1 MRVLSFFAAIILAIA
16 LLFPVFTFSV
26 KESQLA
32 LVFRLGEI
40 VGSDYK
46 PGLHFI
52 VPGLYNVRLFDK
64 RLLSSESR
72 SERFLT
78 KEGKNMIVDY
88 YVQWRIN
95 DVDAYYRSVGS
106 GVGIAGETRAIN
118 RLSQITRDALQVLFS
133 NLSMK
138 EAITGSRSL
147 ILPNAAL
154 GATGDIALEEVVN
167 LLSEDQK
174 NTTSTANVGSGEA
187 RVFSVLQLV
196 QNSVN
201 EKAAS
206 LGVEIKDVRIK
217 RIDLPAEV
225 SSSVFRRMEKE
236 RATVAQQFRAEGDE
250 EGKKIRAIADRQRT
264 ELLSEAVKRS
274 EEIRGE
280 ADAKTAK
287 IYADAYGQDPEFY
300 RFYQSLTAYARVF
313 SNGQQTLV
321 LSPDSAFFDY
331 FDGKNLLTESLATQA
346 LPKAEATPL
355 FDNRLPE
362 VLPAV
367 TPIATTAAETLATP

>member
-1 MRVLSFFAAIILAIA
+1 MRILSFLAAIVLAIV
-16 LLFPVFTFSV
+16 LLFPVFTFTV
-26 KESQLA
+26 KESQHA

-52 VPGLYNVRLFDK
+52 VPVLYNVRLFDK

-88 YVQWRIN
+88 YVQWRIK
-95 DVDAYYRSVGS
+95 DVNAYYRSVGS
-106 GVGIAGETRAIN
+106 GIGIAGETRAIN

-147 ILPNAAL
+147 ILPSAIN
-154 GATGDIALEEVVN
+154 TPTRDIVLEEVVN
-167 LLSEDQK
+167 LLNEDEK
-174 NTTSTANVGSGEA
+174 TAPKSGEA

-264 ELLSEAVKRS
+264 EFLSQAIKRS

-280 ADAKTAK
+280 ADAISAK
-287 IYADAYGQDPEFY
+287 VYADAYGQDPEFY

-321 LSPDSAFFDY
+321 LTPNSEFFSYFKGPNTVPGVVVDEAAFSSKLLPLLPADSS
-331 FDGKNLLTESLATQA
+331 SL
-346 LPKAEATPL
+346 PATP
-355 FDNRLPE
+355 
-362 VLPAV
+362 
-367 TPIATTAAETLATP
+367 